1 MANLKTSIKD
11 VRQNKKRAEINRS
24 WKRRMKNVVKRL
36 NEMIKEGASEE
47 ELKKQLQIVY
57 KVVDKVAKRGII
69 KKNTAS
75 RKKSRLSKK
84 VNKALS

>member
-57 KVVDKVAKRGII
+57 KVVDKVAKKGII
-69 KKNTAS
+69 KKNTAN

-84 VNKALS
+84 VNKAIS

>member
-36 NEMIKEGASEE
+36 NEMIKEGAPEE